1 MDNSDDIVK
10 EFLAESHEN
19 LDRLDRDLVELEKH
33 PSDREILAS
42 IFRTIH
48 TIKGTCGFLGFGK
61 LEAVTHV
68 GESLLARL
76 RDGQLKLNPAR
87 TTVLLAMVDA
97 VREMLA
103 SIDAAGNEGERDD
116 QKLLTTLTNL
126 LAPDLQNSASSHDSV
141 SSAVGS
147 TASQKLSAATETHY
161 DPPLQ
166 EANDSKTAELLL
178 TTETE
183 VLEPGHLEHA
193 EDAVGS
199 DAATLEPQSERRSDP
214 DETSAP
220 QDRSK
225 PDVSQNTIR
234 VSVTLL
240 DQLMNLVG
248 ELVLARNQILQF
260 TRNNEETNL
269 VTTGQRLNL
278 IATELQESVMKTRMQ
293 PIGSI
298 WSRFPRT
305 VRDIAV
311 ACGKQVRIEM
321 EGQGTELDRTL
332 IEAIKDPMT
341 HLVRNAVD
349 HGIERSE
356 VRTAAGKDPEGIL
369 RLRAYHEGGQVNI
382 EISDDGAGL
391 DLKKIVEKAVK
402 KGLITGA
409 QALQLSDREA
419 ANLIFLPGLSTADK
433 VTNVSGR
440 GVGMDVVKTNIERI
454 GGTVDVQS
462 APGTGTIVRVKIP
475 LTLAIVPAL
484 IVTAAGQRFAIPQTS
499 LLELVGLG
507 GDEARHRIETI
518 QGAAVYRLR
527 GSLLPLVELK
537 IALGIESKRMEGKAA
552 PCQSVAQEVTV
563 KGEMHPSPN
572 SVNIVVLQADSSKFG
587 LLVDEISDTEE
598 IVVKPL
604 SKHLKNLNVFAG
616 ATIMGDGKV
625 ALILDVPSLAQ
636 RARVIGE
643 EGVAA
648 EAGVRTGQGILKQNK
663 RRPVLLFEVAHGA
676 TMAIDLGSVA
686 RLEEFSRESIEIA
699 GALETV
705 QYRGEIM
712 PLIRLS
718 RELEQSQAL
727 APKTGARLQAIVV
740 YAGNGRSVGLVVER
754 ILDIVDESFALDEQ
768 TARPGVVG
776 SAVIQQRITD
786 VVDVR
791 GVLASVPVIGTRLG
805 ARA

>member
-1 MDNSDDIVK
+1 
-10 EFLAESHEN
+10 
-19 LDRLDRDLVELEKH
+19 
-33 PSDREILAS
+33 
-42 IFRTIH
+42 
-48 TIKGTCGFLGFGK
+48 
-61 LEAVTHV
+61 
-68 GESLLARL
+68 
-76 RDGQLKLNPAR
+76 
-87 TTVLLAMVDA
+87 
-97 VREMLA
+97 
-103 SIDAAGNEGERDD
+103 
-116 QKLLTTLTNL
+116 
-126 LAPDLQNSASSHDSV
+126 
-141 SSAVGS
+141 
-147 TASQKLSAATETHY
+147 
-161 DPPLQ
+161 
-166 EANDSKTAELLL
+166 
-178 TTETE
+178 
-183 VLEPGHLEHA
+183 
-193 EDAVGS
+193 
-199 DAATLEPQSERRSDP
+199 
-214 DETSAP
+214 
-220 QDRSK
+220 
-225 PDVSQNTIR
+225 
-234 VSVTLL
+234 
-240 DQLMNLVG
+240 MNLVG

-260 TRNNEETNL
+260 TRNTEETNL

-278 IATELQESVMKTRMQ
+278 IATELQENVMKTRMQ

-311 ACGKQVRIEM
+311 ACGKRVRIEM
-321 EGQGTELDRTL
+321 EGQETELDRTL

-356 VRTAAGKDPEGIL
+356 VRASAGKAAEGVL

-391 DLKKIVEKAVK
+391 DLKKIVDKAVK

-409 QALQLSDREA
+409 QALQISDREA
-419 ANLIFLPGLSTADK
+419 ANLIFLPGLSTAEK

-454 GGTVDVQS
+454 GGTVDIQS
-462 APGTGTIVRVKIP
+462 VPKAGTTVRVKIP

-484 IVTAAGQRFAIPQTS
+484 IVTAGGQRFAIPQAS

-507 GDEARHRIETI
+507 GDEPRHRIEAV

-527 GSLLPLVELK
+527 GNLLPLVELTAALQ
-537 IALGIESKRMEGKAA
+537 IADKNDPTPSAASETIEKGGIRSTSE
-552 PCQSVAQEVTV
+552 
-563 KGEMHPSPN
+563 
-572 SVNIVVLQADSSKFG
+572 SVNIVVLQADGSKFG

-604 SKHLKNLNVFAG
+604 SKYLKNLNVFAG

-636 RARVIGE
+636 HAHVVGQME
-643 EGVAA
+643 QGDADGAA
-648 EAGVRTGQGILKQNK
+648 VRTGQGVLHESQ
-663 RRPVLLFEVAHGA
+663 RRPVLLFQLADGA
-676 TMAIDLGSVA
+676 TMAIDLSSVA
-686 RLEEFSRESIEIA
+686 RLEEFVPESIEIA

-718 RELEQSQAL
+718 RALDHSQAVSC
-727 APKTGARLQAIVV
+727 KTSARLQVIVV
-740 YAGNGRSVGLVVER
+740 YAGNGRSVGLVVDR

-786 VVDVR
+786 VVDVS
-791 GVLASVPVIGTRLG
+791 GVLTSLPVIGGRLA

>member
-19 LDRLDRDLVELEKH
+19 LDCLDRDLVELEKH

-48 TIKGTCGFLGFGK
+48 TIKGTCGFLGFSK

-68 GESLLARL
+68 GENLLARL

-87 TTVLLAMVDA
+87 TTALLALVDA

-103 SIDAAGNEGERDD
+103 SISTTGNEGKRDD
-116 QKLLTTLTNL
+116 QKLLATLTEL
-126 LAPDLQNSASSHDSV
+126 LAPDQQSSISPDESP
-141 SSAVGS
+141 ANQ
-147 TASQKLSAATETHY
+147 APLAATGT
-161 DPPLQ
+161 PSCSPVQ
-166 EANDSKTAELLL
+166 EVNDLGTAVSVLP
-178 TTETE
+178 TEE
-183 VLEPGHLEHA
+183 EGLEAAHPQHV

-199 DAATLEPQSERRSDP
+199 RAGSTEPRSEKQLVP
-214 DETSAP
+214 EEAP
-220 QDRSK
+220 SQQERSK
-225 PDVSQNTIR
+225 LDVSQNTIR
-234 VSVTLL
+234 VSVNLL

-311 ACGKQVRIEM
+311 ASGKQVRIEM

-356 VRTAAGKDPEGIL
+356 IRASAGKDQQGIL

-409 QALQLSDREA
+409 QSLQLSDRDT
-419 ANLIFLPGLSTADK
+419 ANLIFLPGLSTAEK

-462 APGTGTIVRVKIP
+462 VPGAGTTVRVKIP

-484 IVTAAGQRFAIPQTS
+484 IVTAAGQRFAIPQAS
-499 LLELVGLG
+499 LLELVGLES
-507 GDEARHRIETI
+507 DEASDRIEAV
-518 QGAAVYRLR
+518 QGAPVYRLR
-527 GSLLPLVELK
+527 GHLLPLVELK
-537 IALGIESKRMEGKAA
+537 AALAIEDKKLEDRKIKPISAHDPSA
-552 PCQSVAQEVTV
+552 S
-563 KGEMHPSPN
+563 GEIHSAPN

-625 ALILDVPSLAQ
+625 ALILDVLCLAQ
-636 RARVIGE
+636 HAHIIGE
-643 EGVAA
+643 VDEGAA
-648 EAGVRTGQGILKQNK
+648 VETDARTAPGLMQDKK
-663 RRPVLLFEVAHGA
+663 RRPVLLFQLSDGA

-712 PLIRLS
+712 PLIRLARDLDS
-718 RELEQSQAL
+718 GQSVAS
-727 APKTGARLQAIVV
+727 KTGARLQVIVV
-740 YAGNGRSVGLVVER
+740 YAGSGRSVGLVVEK
-754 ILDIVDESFALDEQ
+754 ILDIVDEAFTLDEQ
-768 TARPGVVG
+768 TARPGVTG

-786 VVDVR
+786 VVDVS
-791 GVLASVPVIGTRLG
+791 GVLASMPGMQKM
-805 ARA
+805 AAAHA